1 MLTSAQE
8 SKEMAFFRGAFVHLN
23 GYRLQKYVKK
33 TKDKSKQT
41 NEHLST
47 LFILV
52 TEGKKKH
59 INYFLKP
66 AERS

>member
-33 TKDKSKQT
+33 KQKTKANKRTFKYSIYPGDRGEKET
-41 NEHLST
+41 H
-47 LFILV
+47 
-52 TEGKKKH
+52 
-59 INYFLKP
+59 
-66 AERS
+66 